1 LEDLDDVTGD
11 ECDDL
16 MALMDALEIEP
27 DHFVDWMN
35 SVQARIPSAAEIEAN
50 VLKMHQLDELLS
62 SKIQGV
68 YTGMFYQNG

>member
-35 SVQARIPSAAEIEAN
+35 SVQA
-50 VLKMHQLDELLS
+50 
-62 SKIQGV
+62 
-68 YTGMFYQNG
+68 